1 MNPREKN
8 WKIVGINFDHMH
20 MGDLLRQVHEHPS
33 ATIAGVCDDDPA
45 RMKEAIANF
54 SIPAEHVFTDI
65 DACMKASD
73 PDLVIICAA
82 TARHAEYVEK
92 IAPYGKHLFVEKPFA
107 DSLASA
113 DQMNAAMLPGQ
124 HLIINWPL
132 RWYPSHATAFRLISE
147 GLIGTVREIHYYDG
161 NRGPLA
167 HGADK
172 IVKDVT
178 PELKAESW
186 FYKKSEGG
194 GALLDYLGYGTTL
207 GAWFNGGK
215 SPVDVT
221 TVTGG
226 NPDLEVDE
234 HSITICRYTDGTL
247 SKFETKWGTFTDP
260 WTHQPQPKCG
270 FNIVGSEG
278 TIASYDMEPTI
289 RIQTQSKPEGETI
302 PCDEL
307 VHPYHAPIPYVLNRI
322 ENGLEIDGPL
332 SPEIARIGQQI
343 VDAAVLS
350 ATTRTTIFL

>member
-1 MNPREKN
+1 MNR
-8 WKIVGINFDHMH
+8 
-20 MGDLLRQVHEHPS
+20 
-33 ATIAGVCDDDPA
+33 
-45 RMKEAIANF
+45 IANVFAVATLSLASAF
-54 SIPAEHVFTDI
+54 SVVHAEEQKVAKADAARGETIFNNGVPANGVP
-65 DACMKASD
+65 ACTSCHGAGGNSAMNVNPKLAGQ
-73 PDLVIICAA
+73 
-82 TARHAEYVEK
+82 HAEYVEK
-92 IAPYGKHLFVEKPFA
+92 ISPYGKHLFIEKPFA
-107 DSLASA
+107 DSLAAA
-113 DQMNAAMLPGQ
+113 DQMNAALAPGKQ
-124 HLIINWPL
+124 LIINWPL
-132 RWYPSHATAFRLISE
+132 RWYPSHATAFRLISQ
-147 GLIGTVREIHYYDG
+147 GLIGSVREVHYYDG

-172 IVKDVT
+172 IAKDVT

-186 FYKKSEGG
+186 FYKKSGGG

-226 NPDLEVDE
+226 DPNLEVDE
-234 HSITICRYTDGTL
+234 HSITICRYADGTL

-278 TIASYDMEPTI
+278 TIASYDLEPTI
-289 RIQTQSKPEGETI
+289 HVQTQSKPEGETI
-302 PCDEL
+302 ACDDL
-307 VHPYHAPIPYVLNRI
+307 VHPFHAPIPYVLNRI

-332 SPEIARIGQQI
+332 SPKIARIGQQI

-350 ATTRTTIFL
+350 ATTRTTVSLKNL

>member
-1 MNPREKN
+1 MNTRDKD

-20 MGDLLRQVHEHPS
+20 MGDLLRQTHEHPS
-33 ATIAGVCDDDPA
+33 ATIAGICDADPT
-45 RMKEAIANF
+45 RMEEAIANF
-54 SIPAEHVFTDI
+54 SIPENRVFTDI
-65 DACMKASD
+65 DVCMKTID

-92 IAPYGKHLFVEKPFA
+92 IAPYGKHLFIEKPFA

-113 DQMNAAMLPGQ
+113 DRMAAAMVPGQ
-124 HLIINWPL
+124 QLIINWPL
-132 RWYPSHATAFRLISE
+132 RWYPSHATAYRLINE
-147 GLIGTVREIHYYDG
+147 GLIGTVREVHYYDG

-178 PELKAESW
+178 PKLKAESW

-221 TVTGG
+221 TVIGG
-226 NPDLEVDE
+226 DPSLEVDE
-234 HSITICRYTDGTL
+234 HSITICRYADGTL

-270 FNIVGSEG
+270 FNIIGSEG
-278 TIASYDMEPTI
+278 TIASYDLEPTI
-289 RIQTQSKPEGETI
+289 RIQTQEKPEGETI

-307 VHPYHAPIPYVLNRI
+307 VHPFHAPIPYVLHRI

-332 SPEIARIGQQI
+332 SPEVARIGQQI

-350 ATTRTTIFL
+350 ASERSTVSL